1 MSQGVRIQGSSLPSS
16 TFIREQIHQGRDA
29 RSAPTSPGHALPVI
43 DRSKVDPKMIEAA
56 EGMEAM
62 FIDYMMKVMR
72 ETIPKNEMDL
82 ESPASQIYRG
92 MQDTEYAQKAAHQGG
107 IGLADQVIAY
117 LGSSGYP
124 VIGERGSSSKEK
136 P

>member
-1 MSQGVRIQGSSLPSS
+1 MIQGIKYRDPSFPSSLN
-16 TFIREQIHQGRDA
+16 EKENLLQGRDV
-29 RSAPTSPGHALPVI
+29 RSAPTSPNHAVPVI
-43 DRSKVDPKMIEAA
+43 DRSKVDPQMLEAA

-72 ETIPKNEMDL
+72 ETVPKNEMDL

-92 MQDTEYAQKAAHQGG
+92 MQDTAYAQKAAHQGG
-107 IGLADQVIAY
+107 VGLADQMIAY
-117 LGSSGYP
+117 LSPPGYP
-124 VIGERGSSSKEK
+124 VIEGRSTSSKEK

>member
-1 MSQGVRIQGSSLPSS
+1 MTQGIKFQGPSFPPSIQVRENM
-16 TFIREQIHQGRDA
+16 RQGRDA
-29 RSAPTSPGHALPVI
+29 GSAPTSPNHAVPVI
-43 DRSKVDPKMIEAA
+43 DRSKVDPKVLEAA

-72 ETIPKNEMDL
+72 ETVPKNEMDL

-92 MQDTEYAQKAAHQGG
+92 MQDSEYAQKAAHHGG
-107 IGLADQVIAY
+107 VGLADQVIAY
-117 LGSSGYP
+117 LGTPGYP
-124 VIGERGSSSKEK
+124 VIEGRATSSKEK

>member
-1 MSQGVRIQGSSLPSS
+1 MSQGIKFQGASYPLSIQNRDG
-16 TFIREQIHQGRDA
+16 IRQGRDA
-29 RSAPTSPGHALPVI
+29 RSAPTSPNHAVPVI
-43 DRSKVDPKMIEAA
+43 DRSKVDPKILEAA

-72 ETIPKNEMDL
+72 ETVPKNEMDL

-92 MQDTEYAQKAAHQGG
+92 MQDSEYAQKAAHQGG
-107 IGLADQVIAY
+107 VGLADQVIAY
-117 LGSSGYP
+117 LSPSGYSE
-124 VIGERGSSSKEK
+124 VGGRAISSKEK

>member
-1 MSQGVRIQGSSLPSS
+1 MIQGIKYRDPSFPSSLN
-16 TFIREQIHQGRDA
+16 EKENLHQGRDV
-29 RSAPTSPGHALPVI
+29 RSAPTSPNHAVPVI
-43 DRSKVDPKMIEAA
+43 DRSKVDPQMLEAA

-72 ETIPKNEMDL
+72 ETVPKNEMDL

-92 MQDTEYAQKAAHQGG
+92 MQDTAYAQKAAHQGG
-107 IGLADQVIAY
+107 VGLADQMIAY
-117 LGSSGYP
+117 LSPPGYP
-124 VIGERGSSSKEK
+124 VIEGRSTSSKEK